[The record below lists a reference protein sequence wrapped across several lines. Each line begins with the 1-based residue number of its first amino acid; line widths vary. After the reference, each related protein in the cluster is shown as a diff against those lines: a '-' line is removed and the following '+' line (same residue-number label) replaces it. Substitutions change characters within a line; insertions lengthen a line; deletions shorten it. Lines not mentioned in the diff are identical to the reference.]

1 MTIEKITNRQVQAQ
15 QTKDKVYQV
24 AIHLFETKGFE
35 NITVD
40 EICSVAKVSTG
51 TFYNVFKSKYEILDR
66 IFELADDYFIE
77 NINHFKIN
85 GNAKERILTYFDYYS
100 LYNLK
105 CGINFT
111 KQLYNVKNNLFAK
124 ENRPMQIIL
133 RDIIDDGQ
141 NKKEL
146 NNDMSSND
154 LVHFLF
160 ICVRGLVYDWC
171 LKDGSFDLRLEMNKL
186 VHRLLKTM

>member
-1 MTIEKITNRQVQAQ
+1 MNIEKQTTRQAQAQ

-24 AIHLFETKGFE
+24 AIELFETKGFE

-40 EICSVAKVSTG
+40 EICKVANVSTG

-66 IFELADDYFIE
+66 IFELADDYFNE
-77 NINHFKIN
+77 TVKNTVLSDNTKDQ
-85 GNAKERILTYFDYYS
+85 ILAYFDYYA

-105 CGINFT
+105 CGIKFT

-133 RDIIDDGQ
+133 KEIIENGQ
-141 NKKEL
+141 NIKEL
-146 NNDMSSND
+146 DTSMSSSEI
-154 LVHFLF
+154 VQFLF

-171 LKDGSFDLRLEMNKL
+171 LKDGLFDLRLEIKTL
-186 VHRLLKTM
+186 VSRLLKTI

>member
-1 MTIEKITNRQVQAQ
+1 MNIEKQTNRQVQAQ
-15 QTKDKVYQV
+15 HTKDNVYQV
-24 AIHLFETKGFE
+24 AIELFETKGFE

-40 EICSVAKVSTG
+40 EICKVANVSTG

-66 IFELADDYFIE
+66 IFALADDYFIE
-77 NINHFKIN
+77 TVKQHVLL
-85 GNAKERILTYFDYYS
+85 GSASDRILTYFDYYA

-133 RDIIDDGQ
+133 KEIIEDGQ

-146 NNDMSSND
+146 DTSMSSNEI
-154 LVHFLF
+154 VQFLF

-171 LKDGSFDLRLEMNKL
+171 LKDGLFDLRLEIQVL
-186 VHRLLKTM
+186 VTRLLKTI

>member
-1 MTIEKITNRQVQAQ
+1 MNNEKQTNRQVQAQ

-24 AIHLFETKGFE
+24 AIELFETKGFE

-40 EICSVAKVSTG
+40 EICKVANVSTG

-66 IFELADDYFIE
+66 IFELADDYFIDTVKQ
-77 NINHFKIN
+77 NIQL
-85 GNAKERILTYFDYYS
+85 GNAKDRILTYFDYYA

-124 ENRPMQIIL
+124 ENRPMQLILKEIIV
-133 RDIIDDGQ
+133 DGQ

-146 NNDMSSND
+146 NDDISSND
-154 LVHFLF
+154 LVQFLF

-171 LKDGSFDLRLEMNKL
+171 LKDGTFDLRLEIKIL
-186 VHRLLKTM
+186 VTRLLKTI